1 MFEKVAG
8 LTSKTL
14 YVVTV
19 GAVALCLAWLCLA
32 NLPLWAAV
40 AVFCLAMPFVAW
52 IVGPVTAVAAL
63 VVGLLAGAVA
73 TGVQA
78 ARQAR
83 HGG

>member
-40 AVFCLAMPFVAW
+40 AVFCLAMPLVAM
-52 IVGPVTAVAAL
+52 VVSPVTACAAL
-63 VVGLLAGAVA
+63 ILGLLAGATA

>member
-40 AVFCLAMPFVAW
+40 AVFCLAMAFVAM
-52 IVGPVTAVAAL
+52 VLSPVTAFAARSL
-63 VVGLLAGAVA
+63 GLLAGAAA
-73 TGVQA
+73 TGVQG

-83 HGG
+83 HDG

>member
-1 MFEKVAG
+1 MFEKAAT
-8 LTSKTL
+8 LTSKTFYL
-14 YVVTV
+14 VIVGGVVL
-19 GAVALCLAWLCLA
+19 GAAGLCLA

-40 AVFCLAMPFVAW
+40 AVFCLAIPFVAM
-52 IVGPVTAVAAL
+52 VVSPVTAIAAL
-63 VVGLLAGAVA
+63 ILGLLAGATA

>member
-1 MFEKVAG
+1 MFEKVAV

-19 GAVALCLAWLCLA
+19 GAIALCAAWLCLA
-32 NLPLWAAV
+32 HLPLWAAV
-40 AVFCLAMPFVAW
+40 AVFCLVMPFVVVV
-52 IVGPVTAVAAL
+52 VGPVTAFVAL
-63 VVGLLAGAVA
+63 IVGLLAGATA

-78 ARQAR
+78 VRQAR